1 MSKLEV
7 RSVTNL
13 DGETDLELGESGGTV
28 TLATGAT
35 AVGFSGGGLASVQT
49 FTSSGTWT
57 RPTGVTKVKVY
68 VTGGGGSASGSTTNT
83 HSGGGAGTVIKL
95 IDVSSITT
103 ATVTVGAGGA
113 GVHYS
118 PTQNGNDGGDSVWSD
133 GTNTLTGGG
142 GSAGTAAGG
151 ETSGLGGSAT
161 GGDLNLTGGNAS
173 NSAGLFAGG
182 SFWGSG
188 SVRRDSG
195 GEPMASRGAYG
206 TGGASKYDAQSVDAP
221 DGVVFVEEYK

>member
-1 MSKLEV
+1 MTRTVIQS
-7 RSVTNL
+7 
-13 DGETDLELGESGGTV
+13 DDIASG
-28 TLATGAT
+28 
-35 AVGFSGGGLASVQT
+35 AVDSGLASVQV

-57 RPTGVTKVKVY
+57 RPTGITKVKVY
-68 VTGGGGSASGSTTNT
+68 VTGGGGSASGSTTST
-83 HSGGGAGTVIKL
+83 WSGGGGGTVIKL
-95 IDVSSITT
+95 IDVSSIST
-103 ATVTVGAGGA
+103 ATVTVGSGGA

-118 PTQNGNDGGDSVWSD
+118 PTQSGNDGGDSVWSD

-142 GSAGTAAGG
+142 GSAGKSTYS
-151 ETSGLGGSAT
+151 ETNGLGGSAT

-173 NSAGLFAGG
+173 AGSSSGGGRYAGG

-206 TGGASKYDAQSVDAP
+206 TGGASQYDAQSVDAP
-221 DGVVFVEEYK
+221 DGVVYVEEHK

>member
-1 MSKLEV
+1 MALTK
-7 RSVTNL
+7 VTG
-13 DGETDLELGESGGTV
+13 DMTSGIADES
-28 TLATGAT
+28 
-35 AVGFSGGGLASVQT
+35 GLASVQT

-57 RPTGVTKVKVY
+57 KPSDVSKIKVY
-68 VTGGGGSASGSTTNT
+68 VTGGGGSASGSQATTW
-83 HSGGGAGTVIKL
+83 SGGGGGTVIKL
-95 IDVSSITT
+95 IDVSSIST

-118 PTQNGNDGGDSVWSD
+118 PTQSGNDGGDSVWSD

-142 GSAGTAAGG
+142 GSAGKSAGG

-161 GGDLNLTGGNAS
+161 GGNLNLTGGNAS
-173 NSAGLFAGG
+173 NSQSNYTPFAGG

-206 TGGASKYDAQSVDAP
+206 TGGVAVYDAQSVDAP
-221 DGVVFVEEYK
+221 DGVVFIEEYK